1 MRKHSTDRV
10 SLPPHGL
17 CVDTLPADTYQ
28 QTIGAMDSDAAGEC
42 VVNGEV
48 PDVRRWVI
56 APLFIQISSQ
66 VEVNWVLAHQLLPH
80 VLQLHTL
87 QVGCFKPQCKLQ
99 QESESQRSPKAA
111 ADLPRPPLC

>member
-1 MRKHSTDRV
+1 MSRQH
-10 SLPPHGL
+10 
-17 CVDTLPADTYQ
+17 TLPAGTYQ
-28 QTIGAMDSDAAGEC
+28 QTIGAVDSDAAGEC
-42 VVNGEV
+42 VVDGEV

-56 APLFIQISSQ
+56 ASLFIQISSQ

-99 QESESQRSPKAA
+99 QENESQKSPKAA
-111 ADLPRPPLC
+111 PAPHHS

>member
-1 MRKHSTDRV
+1 
-10 SLPPHGL
+10 
-17 CVDTLPADTYQ
+17 
-28 QTIGAMDSDAAGEC
+28 MDSDAAGEC
-42 VVNGEV
+42 VMNGEV

-56 APLFIQISSQ
+56 ASLFIQISSQ
-66 VEVNWVLAHQLLPH
+66 VKVNWVLAHQLLPH

-99 QESESQRSPKAA
+99 QESESQRRPKAA